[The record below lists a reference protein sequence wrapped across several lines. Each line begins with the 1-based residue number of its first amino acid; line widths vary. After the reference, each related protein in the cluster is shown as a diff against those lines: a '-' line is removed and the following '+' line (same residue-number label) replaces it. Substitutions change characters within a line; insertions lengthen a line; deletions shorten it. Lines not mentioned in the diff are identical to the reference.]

1 MSATSDHDALPP
13 PPPGGA
19 LPPPPAGPPGDAPS
33 GGRRNWKKIGLF
45 AGGGIFVALLI
56 IGALTSPDETK
67 EDVATGEATTTTSES
82 RPTTSQAPTTT
93 RATTTTTEPKV
104 TTTAAPTTTTTKP
117 RATTTTPALPEGCLA
132 VTGPVGDTIGGG
144 EITGAAVAPPNP
156 VGDQLPR
163 WYYSTRDGAT
173 WVSDIPPDTDGA
185 EGGLVLPIN
194 DKARAA
200 SEAGIDLDE
209 SAPIYDGI
217 GDAYP
222 AAAKSRECAAAR

>member
-1 MSATSDHDALPP
+1 L
-13 PPPGGA
+13 
-19 LPPPPAGPPGDAPS
+19 
-33 GGRRNWKKIGLF
+33 I
-45 AGGGIFVALLI
+45 AGGILLVLLI
-56 IGALTSPDETK
+56 IGAITSPDEAT
-67 EDVATGEATTTTSES
+67 EDVATATSMPMTK
-82 RPTTSQAPTTT
+82 
-93 RATTTTTEPKV
+93 EPV
-104 TTTAAPTTTTTKP
+104 TTKAPTTTTA
-117 RATTTTPALPEGCLA
+117 RATTSRPEPTTTTTAPSTTAKPTPTTTAAPALPEGCVA
-132 VTGPVGDTIGGG
+132 VTGPVGETIGGG

-209 SAPIYDGI
+209 NAPIYDGI

-222 AAAKSRECAAAR
+222 AAAKSRECASA